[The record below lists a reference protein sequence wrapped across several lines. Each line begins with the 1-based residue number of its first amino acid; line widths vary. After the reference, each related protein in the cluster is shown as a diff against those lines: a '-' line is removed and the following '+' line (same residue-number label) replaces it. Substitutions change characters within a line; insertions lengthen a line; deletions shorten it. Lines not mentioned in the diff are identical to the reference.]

1 MPASLDALPVA
12 EAGVP
17 GSAETVAP
25 EPRPDRLAT
34 KTILLFSAPALGQG
48 FMFLLTG
55 MYLLKFSTD
64 VLGIAPGVMGFL
76 FLLSRVWDAISDP
89 LAGYLSDRTRTRWGR
104 RRPWLVVGAVPVG
117 LVFYA
122 MWAPPQ
128 SLTGGPA
135 LAVWMGGA
143 IILFY
148 TGMTIFNMPHD
159 SLAAELTD
167 SYDDRNRIFGIRRAF
182 FGVGTVFVF
191 AAIAW
196 LSQSSDPRS
205 DARIFAAVGAVVT
218 TASMLFTGI
227 RIRERSE
234 FQGRGARRPFRAFA
248 EVIRNPHARILLG
261 VFFLQQVGV
270 GAVTFMA
277 AYYAQYIMGDPEFF
291 APMMGSLFVVSL
303 LSIPVWVRIGQR
315 YDKKSLLLLCMCV
328 VGAALF
334 SVGFFGEGD
343 LIAVLMIASIAG
355 FAVGGL
361 DVFFPS
367 IQADVIDYDELK
379 SDERKEGVY
388 FAAWAFASKTALGVS
403 GMLAGLALSATGYQ
417 PGVEQ
422 PESVKLAIR
431 ALMSGIPL
439 LTYGAGIVLFRRFS
453 LTREAHG
460 EIHTELA
467 RRRSVAARLRE
478 AEARL
483 PAAPP
488 AAPQGVVTASP
499 T

>member
-1 MPASLDALPVA
+1 MPTATEALPASEAAASCEEAPPV
-12 EAGVP
+12 P
-17 GSAETVAP
+17 S
-25 EPRPDRLAT
+25 PDRLPTA
-34 KTILLFSAPALGQG
+34 TILLFSAPAAGQG
-48 FMFLLTG
+48 FMFLFTG

-64 VLGIAPGVMGFL
+64 VLGIAPAVMGFI
-76 FLLSRVWDAISDP
+76 FFLSRVWDAVSDP

-104 RRPWLVVGAVPVG
+104 RRPWLVAGAIPVG

-122 MWAPPQ
+122 MWAPPTN
-128 SLTGGPA
+128 LPA
-135 LAVWMGGA
+135 GTALSVWMGGA

-148 TGMTIFNMPHD
+148 TGMTVFNMPHD

-167 SYDDRNRIFGIRRAF
+167 SYEDRNRIFGIRRAF

-191 AAIAW
+191 AAVAW
-196 LSQSSDPRS
+196 LSQSSDPRG

-218 TASMLFTGI
+218 TACMLLTGV

-234 FQGRGARRPFRAFA
+234 FQGRGAKRPFRAFS
-248 EVIRNPHARILLG
+248 EVLRNPHARILLG

-270 GAVTFMA
+270 GAVTFMG
-277 AYYAQYIMGDPEFF
+277 AYYAQYILGDPELF

-303 LSIPVWVRIGQR
+303 LSIPLWIWLGQR
-315 YDKKSLLLLCMCV
+315 YDKKSLLLVSMCV
-328 VGAALF
+328 VGGALF
-334 SVGFFGEGD
+334 SMGFFGKGD
-343 LIAVLMIASIAG
+343 LAAVMVVACIAG

-361 DVFFPS
+361 DVLFPS
-367 IQADVIDYDELK
+367 IQADVIDYDELV

-388 FAAWAFASKTALGVS
+388 FAAWHFAAKTAIGVS
-403 GMLAGLALSATGYQ
+403 GMLAGLALGATGYQ

-439 LTYGAGIVLFRRFS
+439 LTYGAGILLFRRFE

-460 EIHTELA
+460 EIRRELV
-467 RRRSVAARLRE
+467 RRRYGA
-478 AEARL
+478 
-483 PAAPP
+483 
-488 AAPQGVVTASP
+488 GGG
-499 T
+499 

>member
-1 MPASLDALPVA
+1 MPSSVEALPVA
-12 EAGVP
+12 EAARSDAQAGP
-17 GSAETVAP
+17 GSS
-25 EPRPDRLAT
+25 PDRLPTA
-34 KTILLFSAPALGQG
+34 TILLFSVPALGQG
-48 FMFLLTG
+48 FMFLFTG

-64 VLGIAPGVMGFL
+64 VLGISPGVMGFL
-76 FLLSRVWDAISDP
+76 FFLSRVWDAVSDP

-104 RRPWLVVGAVPVG
+104 RRPWLVVGAIPVG

-122 MWAPPQ
+122 MWAPPTD
-128 SLTGGPA
+128 LPA
-135 LAVWMGGA
+135 GTALSIWMGGA

-159 SLAAELTD
+159 ALAAELSD
-167 SYDDRNRIFGIRRAF
+167 NYEDRNRIFGIRRAF
-182 FGVGTVFVF
+182 FGVGTIFVF

-196 LSQSSDPRS
+196 LSQSSDPRG

-218 TASMLFTGI
+218 TACMLLTGV

-248 EVIRNPHARILLG
+248 EVLRNPHARILLG

-277 AYYAQYIMGDPEFF
+277 AYYAQYIMGDPEIF

-303 LSIPVWVRIGQR
+303 LSIPVWVRMGQR
-315 YDKKSLLLLCMCV
+315 YDKKSLLLVCMCV
-328 VGAALF
+328 VGGALF
-334 SVGFFGEGD
+334 SMGFLGEGD
-343 LIAVLMIASIAG
+343 LVAVMVIACIAG
-355 FAVGGL
+355 SAVGGL

-367 IQADVIDYDELK
+367 IQADVIDYDEFQ

-388 FAAWAFASKTALGVS
+388 FAAWHFAAKTALGVS

-422 PESVKLAIR
+422 TESVKLAIR

-439 LTYGAGIVLFRRFS
+439 LTYGAGILLFRRFE

-460 EIHTELA
+460 EIRTELA
-467 RRRSVAARLRE
+467 RRRPRA
-478 AEARL
+478 
-483 PAAPP
+483 
-488 AAPQGVVTASP
+488 
-499 T
+499 